1 MSNITM
7 ETRRESYDLI
17 TEETAAARRKI
28 ILNILQHAPHGMTA
42 RELAAELYRRRI
54 TPSDERNL
62 TAPRLTELKA
72 LGQVKV
78 LKKKK
83 CAYTGRNV
91 AVWAVREADT

>member
-7 ETRRESYDLI
+7 ETRRESYERI
-17 TEETAAARRKI
+17 SEETAEVRRKM
-28 ILNILQHAPHGMTA
+28 ILKVLERSRGMTA
-42 RELAAELYRRRI
+42 REIAVELFKRGV
-54 TPSDERNL
+54 TPSDERNM